1 MNTRAQKLKD
11 RLMVD
16 RYPICAE
23 KARLIVESLQRTEGE
38 PQIVRRAKAT
48 AYYLDNRTIFI
59 EDDELIVGNVASRPM
74 GMEAG
79 SMGPAWP
86 EEDIEDLRKSTLIV
100 SDEDAALLRSLDGY
114 WKEKSR
120 TLDERQGQFYDDE
133 RLWPFIQSG
142 ILCPPWQNKV
152 EGRGSG
158 SAGAG
163 WGLGLGLCL
172 VLPDYAKVLN
182 EGLGKIISDAEA
194 ELKAL
199 KHMSLDAIK
208 KADFLR
214 SVLIV
219 IPAIIRIADRFAC
232 LAAEKAKEENNPQR
246 KRELKK
252 ITDACRHVP
261 ANPPRTFY
269 EAVQSFWFIWLMVAG
284 GTTPGGRFDQ
294 FMYPFYQ
301 KDRRDGVISDDEVLE
316 LLELLRIKVMQLN
329 FVGGGKGQR
338 EKWAGMARW
347 NNWVIGGVT
356 PDGEDATNELSYL
369 ILEAAL
375 ECQTPHHTI
384 TVRVHPGT
392 PDALMLKAL
401 ELVKTGIGMPAFIG
415 DKSYI
420 SYLLGQGVP
429 LRDARNFGLAGCID
443 VNLPGKSRINAFGM
457 FIVPRVLEIAM
468 NDGLDPRSGK
478 QLGPR
483 TGEFE
488 NFETFD
494 AFFNAFREQL
504 AYFMGLT
511 VEEHNILLQA
521 QTELFPDAVH
531 SVLMEDALKVGRDV
545 LDRQLPFE
553 NGSVLNPVGM
563 INVADSLSAIKKLV
577 FEEGKVTA
585 EELKSALAANWRGNG
600 YSEMRS
606 MFLAAPKY
614 GNGDEYVDSIAA
626 ELYKFWADTAVTFPS
641 IWGGNVKPTG
651 ISITAHAPGGALT
664 GATPDGRHAGET
676 LADGTMSPAQARD
689 THGPTAI
696 IRSALAIDQAPYQ
709 ATLLNMKFHPSSLK
723 STEDLKKLSH
733 LIKAYFG
740 GGGKHIQF
748 NVVDRQTLIDAQQH
762 PELHRDLLIR
772 VAGYSAYFV
781 HLTKAVQD
789 EIILRT
795 EVESP
800 GKEF

>member
-1 MNTRAQKLKD
+1 
-11 RLMVD
+11 MVN
-16 RYPICAE
+16 RYQICAE

-86 EEDIEDLRKSTLIV
+86 EEDIKDLRKSALFI
-100 SDEDAALLRSLDGY
+100 SEEDAALLRSLDGY
-114 WKEKSR
+114 WKGKGR
-120 TLDERQGQFYDDE
+120 TLDERQGQFYDNE

-142 ILCPPWQNKV
+142 ILCPPWQNKI

-172 VLPDYAKVLN
+172 ILPDYAKVLN
-182 EGLGKIISDAEA
+182 EGLVAIIRNTED
-194 ELKAL
+194 ELKDL
-199 KHMSLDAIK
+199 KYMNLDAIK

-219 IPAIIRIADRFAC
+219 LPAIIRIAGRFAD
-232 LAAEKAKEENNPQR
+232 LAADKASKEKNPQR
-246 KRELKK
+246 RMELER
-252 ITDACRHVP
+252 IAETCRHVP
-261 ANPPRTFY
+261 AHPPRTFY
-269 EAVQSFWFIWLMVAG
+269 EAMQSFWFIWLMVAG

-301 KDRRDGVISDDEVLE
+301 KDRRDGAISDDEVLE

-356 PDGEDATNELSYL
+356 PDGEDATNALSYL
-369 ILEAAL
+369 ILQAAL
-375 ECQTPHHTI
+375 DCQTPHHTI
-384 TVRVHPGT
+384 TVRVHSGT

-420 SYLLGQGVP
+420 SYLLGQGIP
-429 LRDARNFGLAGCID
+429 LREARDFALAGCID

-468 NDGLDPRSGK
+468 NGGLDPRSGK
-478 QLGPR
+478 QLGPG

-494 AFFNAFREQL
+494 DFFNAFKQQL
-504 AYFMGLT
+504 AYFMELT

-531 SVLMEDALKVGRDV
+531 SVLMEDALKVGRDA

-563 INVADSLSAIKKLV
+563 INVADSLAAIKKLV
-577 FEEGKVTA
+577 FEERKVTA
-585 EELKSALAANWRGNG
+585 QELKSALAANWRGNG

-614 GNGDEYVDSIAA
+614 GNGDPYADSIAA
-626 ELYKFWADTAVTFPS
+626 ELYRFWADTAVTFPS
-641 IWGGNVKPTG
+641 VWGGNVKPTG

-664 GATPDGRHAGET
+664 GATPDGRYAGET

-696 IRSALAIDQAPYQ
+696 IRSALAINQVPYQ

-723 STEDLKKLSH
+723 STGDLKKLSH
-733 LIKAYFG
+733 LIKAYFDK
-740 GGGKHIQF
+740 GGKHIQF
-748 NVVDRQTLIDAQQH
+748 NVVDRKTLIDAQQH

-800 GKEF
+800 GT